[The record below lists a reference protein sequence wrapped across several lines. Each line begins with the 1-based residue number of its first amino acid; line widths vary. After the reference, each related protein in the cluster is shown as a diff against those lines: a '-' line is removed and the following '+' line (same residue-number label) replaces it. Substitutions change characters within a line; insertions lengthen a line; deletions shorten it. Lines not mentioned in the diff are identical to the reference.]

1 MLNKGNR
8 TIPNLLKKAAEEF
21 ETYNYLSYK
30 TDAGWTS
37 YTYSEIY
44 QNSLAIGTS
53 LKKLG
58 IQKDDCLAIIS
69 EGSPMWVTSEHGIL
83 CAAAISVPLS
93 VKLLPEEIPYRF
105 NHAEVKAVFT
115 SHNHLDKIIE
125 IDHLIGNKEMFI
137 IYLDED
143 QDYFYNALD
152 KAGIRAERGLSYWNL
167 LNEGRSILNSDPNYL
182 SDRLNSI
189 REDDVVNISYTSGTT
204 GNPKGIM
211 LSHLNYYSNAKDG
224 TSVFRLEKG
233 FRTLIILPIDHSFAH
248 TVAIYGAL
256 FSALDIHFLDT
267 RGGLVN
273 ALKNI
278 PINLQEVKP
287 QFLLTVPALSGN
299 FIKKMKEGVAQ
310 KGALVNKIFMNGLN
324 AGHAIYGDGFGKTS
338 FLKRFLSFLPYTL
351 ASTLIFKK
359 LKAVFGGEL
368 QYMVGGGALLD
379 IKQQQFYYYI
389 GNPVF
394 QGYGLTEAAP
404 IISANTPFDHKLG
417 TSGKIMPGV
426 TCKIMKDKEHEVQA
440 QEVGEIVIKG
450 DNVMKGYYKNE
461 EATKESIRDGWL
473 WTGDLGYMD
482 KDGFLVVT
490 GRNKALLIAE
500 DGEKYSPEGIE
511 EAIVNCS
518 EMIGQAMIYNDHK
531 KYTSAVL
538 TIDPMKVNKIKGKSP
553 EEILSS
559 LKSDMNRFKHEPA
572 YKGQFPEKWTPST
585 LFIAPEP
592 FSEDNKMINSTL
604 KMVRHKITTHY
615 ENEINTMYGSEGQK
629 MVNELNIQSIG
640 KILNSKS

>member
-1 MLNKGNR
+1 MLEKGSR
-8 TIPNLLKKAAEEF
+8 TIPELLKKAAKDF
-21 ETYNYLSYK
+21 KFYHYLSYK
-30 TDAGWTS
+30 TDQGWKS
-37 YTYSEIY
+37 FNYSEVY
-44 QNSLAIGTS
+44 QNSLAIGAS
-53 LKKLG
+53 LKKIG
-58 IQKDDCLAIIS
+58 IQKNDCLAIIS

-125 IDHLIGNKEMFI
+125 IDYLVDNNDMYIV
-137 IYLDED
+137 YLDED
-143 QDYFYNALD
+143 QEYFYELLD
-152 KAGIRAERGLSYWNL
+152 KAGIKRERGLSYWKL
-167 LNEGRSILNSDPNYL
+167 LAEGRSLLESDPDYL
-182 SDRLNSI
+182 NDRLHSI
-189 REDDVVNISYTSGTT
+189 KEDDVVNISYTSGTT

-211 LSHLNYYSNAKDG
+211 LTHLNYYSNAKDG

-267 RGGLVN
+267 RGGMVN

-310 KGALVNKIFMNGLN
+310 KGALVNKLFENGLK
-324 AGHAIYGDGFGKTS
+324 AGQAIYGNGYEKTS
-338 FLKRFLSFLPYTL
+338 GVKRLLSTLPYGI

-417 TSGKIMPGV
+417 TSGKIMPGI
-426 TCKIMKDKEHEVQA
+426 TCKIMKDDEHEAQA
-440 QEVGEIVIKG
+440 GEMGEIVIKG
-450 DNVMKGYYKNE
+450 DNVMKGYYRNN
-461 EATKESIRDGWL
+461 EATQKCIRKGWL

-482 KDGFLVVT
+482 ADDFLVVT
-490 GRNKALLIAE
+490 GRNKALLISE

-531 KYTSAVL
+531 KFTSAVL
-538 TIDPMKVNKIKGKSP
+538 TIDPLKLSKLKNKKP
-553 EEILSS
+553 EEILS
-559 LKSDMNRFKHEPA
+559 KVKRDMNRFKQEPA

-615 ENEINTMYGSEGQK
+615 QNEINTMYGPEGQK
-629 MVNELNIQSIG
+629 MVNDLNIQSIH
-640 KILNSKS
+640 KIQNSKF

>member
-1 MLNKGNR
+1 MLEKGSR
-8 TIPNLLKKAAEEF
+8 TIPELLKKAAKDF
-21 ETYNYLSYK
+21 EAYRYLSYK
-30 TDAGWTS
+30 TDQGWIS
-37 YTYSEIY
+37 YSYSEVY
-44 QNSLAIGTS
+44 QNSLAIGAS
-53 LKKLG
+53 LKKIG
-58 IQKDDCLAIIS
+58 IQKNDCIAIIS
-69 EGSPMWVTSEHGIL
+69 EGSPMWVTSEHGIV

-105 NHAEVKAVFT
+105 NHADVKAVFT

-125 IDHLIGNKEMFI
+125 IDYLLESNDMFV

-143 QDYFYNALD
+143 LEYFYKAID
-152 KAGIRAERGLSYWNL
+152 KAGIRRERALSYWKL
-167 LNEGRSILNSDPNYL
+167 LAEGRSLLDADPKYLN
-182 SDRLNSI
+182 DRLHSI
-189 REDDVVNISYTSGTT
+189 KEDDVVNISYTSGTT

-211 LSHLNYYSNAKDG
+211 LTHLNYYSNAKDG

-256 FSALDIHFLDT
+256 FSALDIRFLDT
-267 RGGLVN
+267 RGGMVN

-310 KGALVNKIFMNGLN
+310 KGALVNKLFENGLQ
-324 AGHAIYGDGFGKTS
+324 AGHAIYGNGYEKTS
-338 FLKRFLSFLPYTL
+338 GVKRLISALPYGI

-417 TSGKIMPGV
+417 TSGKIMPGIK
-426 TCKIMKDKEHEVQA
+426 CKIMKDDEHEAQA
-440 QEVGEIVIKG
+440 GEIGEIVIQG
-450 DNVMKGYYKNE
+450 DNVMKGYYRNE
-461 EATKESIRDGWL
+461 EATKDCIRKGWL
-473 WTGDLGYMD
+473 WTGDLGFMD
-482 KDGFLVVT
+482 EDDFLVVT
-490 GRNKALLIAE
+490 GRNKALLISE

-531 KYTSAVL
+531 KFTSAVL
-538 TIDPMKVNKIKGKSP
+538 TIDPLKLSKLKNKKP
-553 EEILSS
+553 EEILN
-559 LKSDMNRFKHEPA
+559 KVKGDMNRFKQEPA
-572 YKGQFPEKWTPST
+572 YQGQFPEKWTPST

-615 ENEINTMYGSEGQK
+615 QDEIDTMYGPEGQK
-629 MVNELNIQSIG
+629 MVNDLNIQSIR
-640 KILNSKS
+640 KIQNSKF